1 MKGRV
6 LNVSYVQDWQHIQEK
21 IRTEAWAKHV
31 YDTLLET
38 TEWWVNHYA
47 DDPGRITGWGH
58 NYFCEACGSRID
70 FERETPQENSC
81 RSCGYRNKGARFDQA
96 WNYLYR
102 DEAHKHVFYA
112 GVLYRLTGDE
122 RYTAYIRKVLSF
134 YSDHYEQLQVDVKP
148 GYVGKIA
155 GTDLCDAVGMI
166 WLLQGMEM
174 IKETLSSEELR
185 LYKSK
190 LFDPQVELLDSH
202 STSIHNIPCWMKAAV
217 GMAGMF
223 FGERSYVERALNG
236 PFGLLQQLQEGVTAE
251 GFWYEGSF
259 HYHFYC
265 VEPFTYFLLF
275 ARIYDVECGGME
287 EIVKRMYVFPAELVF
302 DNGIFPNPNDGW
314 PNIALTH
321 YAGQYE
327 YANRLFPDPAFEYA
341 LSRSYEEYYSPTMA
355 YGGMIENSPEGWVQR
370 LLFGKGEYAGEEM
383 QRGTKYYPASNICSL
398 RAGKTA
404 LFMKYGLNTRSHAH
418 PDLMNIEL
426 FDADCLWSHDISSN
440 GYGSFLFLEWQR
452 KTIAH
457 NTVIVDAV
465 DQICSERGIVE
476 RFEPER
482 NRIRAKAKEVYPG
495 VDYMR
500 DIHLQEGCISDTF
513 QVISEDEHLT
523 DWLFHCHGQMETDFE
538 TQPCA
543 PLGSEFGYQHLM
555 NLRVF
560 TTSDSWSIRW
570 VLPERTLIL
579 RMEGC
584 MGTEIYLF
592 EGYEDT
598 TANKRFGV
606 LVRRKGCGAEY
617 RAVYTIE

>member
-1 MKGRV
+1 MKETSV
-6 LNVSYVQDWQHIQEK
+6 DVSYVQDWQAVQEK
-21 IRTEAWAKHV
+21 IRTEAWAKTV
-31 YDTLLET
+31 YDTLVET
-38 TEWWVNHYA
+38 TEWWVTHYA
-47 DDPGRITGWGH
+47 DDPRRITGWGH

-70 FERETPQENSC
+70 FEREAPHVNSC
-81 RSCGYRNKGARFDQA
+81 GSCGHVNKGARFDQA

-112 GVLYRLTGDE
+112 GVLYQLTGDE
-122 RYTAYIRKVLSF
+122 RYPAYIRSVLSF
-134 YSDHYEQLQVDVKP
+134 YCDHYEQLQVDVP
-148 GYVGKIA
+148 AGYVGKIA
-155 GTDLCDAVGMI
+155 GINLCDAVGMI

-174 IKETLSSEELR
+174 IKETFSTAELQH
-185 LYKSK
+185 YKSH
-190 LFDPQVELLDSH
+190 LFNPQVELLEKLCK
-202 STSIHNIPCWMKAAV
+202 SIHNITCWMKAAV
-217 GMAGMF
+217 GMTGMF
-223 FGERSYVERALNG
+223 FGDSSYVERALEG
-236 PFGLLQQLQEGVTAE
+236 PFGLLQQLQQGVTAE

-275 ARIYDVECGGME
+275 ARMYEVTCNGME

-302 DNGIFPNPNDGW
+302 DNGVFPNPNDGW

-341 LSRSYEEYYSPTMA
+341 LSRSYGAYYRQTMA

-383 QRGTKYYPASNICSL
+383 LRVTTNYPASQICSL

-418 PDLMNIEL
+418 PDVMNIEL
-426 FDADCLWSHDISSN
+426 FDADYLWSHDISSN

-457 NTVIVDAV
+457 NTVVVDGV
-465 DQICSERGIVE
+465 DQVYSERGMIE
-476 RFEPER
+476 QFEPER

-495 VDYMR
+495 VDYAR
-500 DIHLQEGCISDTF
+500 DIQLQEGCISDTF
-513 QVISEDEHLT
+513 EVITADEHQT
-523 DWLFHCHGQMETDFE
+523 DWLFHCQGRMETAFE
-538 TQPCA
+538 TQPCS
-543 PLGSEFGYQHLM
+543 PIGSEFGYQHLM
-555 NLRVF
+555 NLRVC

-570 VLPERTLIL
+570 IMGERTLTL

-584 MGTEIYLF
+584 IGTDVYVF

-598 TANKRFGV
+598 TAKKRSGV
-606 LVRRKGCGAEY
+606 LVRRQGCGAAY